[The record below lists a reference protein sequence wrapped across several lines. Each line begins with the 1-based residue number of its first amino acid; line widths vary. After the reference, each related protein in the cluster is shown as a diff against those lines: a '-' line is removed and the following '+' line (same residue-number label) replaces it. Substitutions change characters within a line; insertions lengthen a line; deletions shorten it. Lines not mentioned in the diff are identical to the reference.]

1 MERLTYE
8 RLQENLNRLKLT
20 RAAEVLDTIVSQS
33 ESNSGSYLSFLD
45 HLLEEEVAAKEKRRI
60 NTAMKIAGLPTAKTI
75 EEYDF
80 SFHPQLDK
88 KAVMELFDLTF
99 IPKHE
104 NVTSWDRP
112 GWGKPIWQSLWR
124 SRPAAMDSR
133 STSPP

>member
-1 MERLTYE
+1 MEQLTYE

-33 ESNSGSYLSFLD
+33 ENNSGSYLSFLD

-60 NTAMKIAGLPTAKTI
+60 NTAMKTAGLPTAKTI

-88 KAVMELFDLTF
+88 KR
-99 IPKHE
+99 
-104 NVTSWDRP
+104 SWNSS
-112 GWGKPIWQSLWR
+112 I
-124 SRPAAMDSR
+124 
-133 STSPP
+133 

>member
-1 MERLTYE
+1 MEQLTYE

-33 ESNSGSYLSFLD
+33 ENNNGSYLSFLD

-60 NTAMKIAGLPTAKTI
+60 NTAMKTAGLPTAKTI

-88 KAVMELFDLTF
+88 K
-99 IPKHE
+99 
-104 NVTSWDRP
+104 
-112 GWGKPIWQSLWR
+112 
-124 SRPAAMDSR
+124 
-133 STSPP
+133 

>member
-1 MERLTYE
+1 MEQLTYE

-33 ESNSGSYLSFLD
+33 ENNSGSYLSFLD

-60 NTAMKIAGLPTAKTI
+60 NTAMKTAGLPTAKTI

-88 KAVMELFDLTF
+88 KR
-99 IPKHE
+99 
-104 NVTSWDRP
+104 SWSSS
-112 GWGKPIWQSLWR
+112 I
-124 SRPAAMDSR
+124 
-133 STSPP
+133 